1 MVDGS
6 IIEREI
12 GHKVRLDLPVGVDA
26 PGAAR
31 HAFDAIHHGLDP
43 KLEYTVKLLIS
54 ELVSN
59 SVKHCGQGS
68 VHIEIE
74 AMAGNVRVDVIDHG
88 PAFVPT
94 PRTAPAEVEGGWG
107 LVLVDSL
114 ADRWGSLHER
124 SHVWFEI
131 DAANVIVAA

>member
-1 MVDGS
+1 MDGS
-6 IIEREI
+6 IIETQI
-12 GHKVRLDLPVGVDA
+12 GHRVRLDLPVGIDA
-26 PGAAR
+26 PCSAR
-31 HAFDAIHHGLDP
+31 RAFDAIQHGLDP
-43 KLEYTVKLLIS
+43 ELEYTVKLLIS

-68 VHIEIE
+68 VQVEIE

-124 SHVWFEI
+124 AHVWFEI
-131 DAANVIVAA
+131 DAADAVVAA